1 MDREKKI
8 LCQFCGMSLFNNS
21 KTCPKCDSVIEN
33 QFQPATL
40 TIDVAHNKE
49 TVEQALVKLHRIFK
63 KNKVMKYRQIRVI
76 VGSKIIRSEVR
87 KELETLKREKII
99 FDFKTD
105 GKNSGA
111 LLVRMEH

>member
-8 LCQFCGMSLFNNS
+8 LCQFCGMSLFNTS
-21 KTCPKCDSVIEN
+21 ETCPKCDSVIEN
-33 QFQPATL
+33 QFQPTTL

-49 TVEQALVKLHRIFK
+49 TVEQALVKLHRVVK

-76 VGSKIIRSEVR
+76 VGSKIIRSEVI
-87 KELETLKREKII
+87 KELEILKREKTI

-111 LLVRMEH
+111 LLVRMER

>member
-8 LCQFCGMSLFNNS
+8 LCQFCGMSLFNTS
-21 KTCPKCDSVIEN
+21 ETCPKCDSVIEN

-49 TVEQALVKLHRIFK
+49 TVEQALVKLHRVFK

-76 VGSKIIRSEVR
+76 VGSKIIRSEVI
-87 KELETLKREKII
+87 KELEILKREKTI

-111 LLVRMEH
+111 LLVRMER

>member
-1 MDREKKI
+1 MNREKQV
-8 LCQFCGMSLFNNS
+8 LCQFCGMLLFNTS
-21 KTCPKCDSVIEN
+21 ETCPKCDSVIEN
-33 QFQPATL
+33 QFQPSIL
-40 TIDVAHNKE
+40 TIDIAHNKE
-49 TVEQALVKLHRIFK
+49 TVTQALVKLHRVLR

-76 VGSKIIRSEVR
+76 VGSKIIRSEVI
-87 KELETLKREKII
+87 KELETLRRRKTI